1 MNQPVTPPMTEQH
14 SAHER
19 CDILIIGAGPAG
31 LAAAL
36 AAAPSGAAITV
47 VDDNPQPGGQIWRD
61 GPRWS
66 CPPWRSSTARRWPGT
81 PTSACCLGTRVVGL
95 GDSQPGDKAPALLLE
110 DADRG
115 WTQHS
120 HRIVLCTG
128 ARELL
133 LPFPG
138 WTLPGVTG
146 AGALQALIKAGLDV
160 RGQRIVIAGT
170 GPLLLA
176 AAATANKAG
185 ATVVRV
191 AEQAPWSAL
200 AGFAAQLPR
209 WPAKALQALTLL
221 HPQLRASSHVLEV
234 QGTTQVQVR
243 EAAQRPTRRR
253 NHGLRPRGLRVR
265 AGAQHPP
272 GADAGL
278 RPGRAAERW
287 PGPGCRCADA
297 HQRCPVCSP
306 RVKPPALAAANVHW
320 FRAPWQAHVAAGQVQ
335 QAQALR
341 PQLAR
346 WEGFAQALQASF
358 PLNEALKTLA
368 QPGTLVCR
376 CEDVPYAALADRDGW
391 IDAKL
396 HTRCGMGAC
405 QGRICGA
412 ATQHLFGW
420 TPAAPTASAG
430 AHTHWHAGRLHA
442 RAHHQ
447 RSARAR
453 SSLGLTG
460 AQPFSP
466 AFLSGLTRTQQASIL
481 LLNIFVRY

>member
-1 MNQPVTPPMTEQH
+1 MIHPVTQPVTQPMPAQAT
-14 SAHER
+14 AHAH

-31 LAAAL
+31 MAAAM
-36 AAAPSGAAITV
+36 AAAPSGAAITL
-47 VDDNPQPGGQIWRD
+47 VDENPQPGGQIWRD
-61 GPRWS
+61 GPQVALPALAQQHRAAL
-66 CPPWRSSTARRWPGT
+66 ARYTNIRLLP
-81 PTSACCLGTRVVGL
+81 GTRVVGA
-95 GDSQPGDKAPALLLE
+95 GDPHPGDKAPALLLE

-176 AAATANKAG
+176 AAATATHAG
-185 ATVVRV
+185 ATVLRV
-191 AEQAPWSAL
+191 AEQAPWTAL

-221 HPQLRASSHVLEV
+221 NTGFRASTHVLEAQGAARV
-234 QGTTQVQVR
+234 QSVR
-243 EAAQRPTRRR
+243 LRKGAHAEETIACDRVACGF
-253 NHGLRPRGLRVR
+253 GLVPNTELGQLLGCALGGPLSKGL
-265 AGAQHPP
+265 
-272 GADAGL
+272 GL
-278 RPGRAAERW
+278 EV
-287 PGPGCRCADA
+287 DA
-297 HQRCPVCSP
+297 HMRTSVANVYAAGECTGFGGSE
-306 RVKPPALAAANVHW
+306 RALAQGAMAGH
-320 FRAPWQAHVAAGQVQ
+320 AAAGQAQ
-335 QAQALR
+335 QAEALR

-346 WEGFAQALQASF
+346 WEAFAQVLQSSF
-358 PLNEALKTLA
+358 VLNVQIKSL
-368 QPGTLVCR
+368 PRPDTLVCR
-376 CEDVPYAALADRDGW
+376 CEDVAYAALAPRQGW

-412 ATQHLFGW
+412 ATQHLLGW
-420 TPAAPTASAG
+420 VPAPPRHLLAPARIGTLAAQGPAAPGAAHPADGTA
-430 AHTHWHAGRLHA
+430 
-442 RAHHQ
+442 
-447 RSARAR
+447 
-453 SSLGLTG
+453 
-460 AQPFSP
+460 AQPAQRP
-466 AFLSGLTRTQQASIL
+466 
-481 LLNIFVRY
+481 

>member
-1 MNQPVTPPMTEQH
+1 MTEQH

-36 AAAPSGAAITV
+36 AAAPSGAAITL

-61 GPRWS
+61 GPQVVLPALAQQHRAAL
-66 CPPWRSSTARRWPGT
+66 ARHTNIRLLP
-81 PTSACCLGTRVVGL
+81 GTRVVGL
-95 GDSQPGDKAPALLLE
+95 GDPQPGDKAPALLLE

-120 HRIVLCTG
+120 HRIILCTG

-176 AAATANKAG
+176 AAATANEAG

-221 HPQLRASSHVLEV
+221 HPQLRACSHVLEV
-234 QGTTQVQVR
+234 QGTTQVQTVR
-243 EAAQRPTRRR
+243 LRKGPHAEETMACDRVACGF
-253 NHGLRPRGLRVR
+253 GLVPNTHLGQMLGCALGGPLSGGQGLAV
-265 AGAQHPP
+265 
-272 GADAGL
+272 
-278 RPGRAAERW
+278 
-287 PGPGCRCADA
+287 DA
-297 HQRCPVCSP
+297 HMRTSAPGVFAAGEATGFGGSE
-306 RVKPPALAAANVHW
+306 RALVQGAMAG
-320 FRAPWQAHVAAGQVQ
+320 HVAAGQAQ

-341 PQLAR
+341 PQLAG
-346 WEGFAQALQASF
+346 WERFAQALQASF

-412 ATQHLFGW
+412 AAQHLFGW
-420 TPAAPTASAG
+420 TPAAPRHLLAPTRIGTLAACTPAPTTSA
-430 AHTHWHAGRLHA
+430 
-442 RAHHQ
+442 Q
-447 RSARAR
+447 RE
-453 SSLGLTG
+453 
-460 AQPFSP
+460 P
-466 AFLSGLTRTQQASIL
+466 AAPSG
-481 LLNIFVRY
+481 